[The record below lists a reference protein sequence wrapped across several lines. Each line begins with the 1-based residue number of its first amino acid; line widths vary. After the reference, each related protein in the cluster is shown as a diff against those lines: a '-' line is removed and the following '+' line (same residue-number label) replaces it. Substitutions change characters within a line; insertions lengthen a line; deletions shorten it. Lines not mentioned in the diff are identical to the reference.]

1 MRPSL
6 LRDVSGSAYLAL
18 LISIVIMGLTLT
30 LAAKQ
35 LSTVMTRAKE
45 ADLLARGLEIQ
56 NALEAYAVSVQKARV
71 TPNQTYPSTLEEL
84 TRLPKPFLRRVY
96 TDPMTNGEWDYLR
109 DERGHIRGVKSR
121 SGKAPFKQR
130 DFPAAVGHFQGLGH
144 YSDWVFPLRVCNP
157 ARDHVPCRGPL
168 PFRRAS
174 PALRDPAVLGSH
186 LPTLHQRQA
195 RASMLRRPLR
205 ADVRFR

>member
-144 YSDWVFPLRVCNP
+144 YSDWVFQYPSPSSLQSGQGPRAMQGAASIPPGQPGGMGPGGPRLAPPSSPSTPGTGLNAPPP
-157 ARDHVPCRGPL
+157 APR
-168 PFRRAS
+168 
-174 PALRDPAVLGSH
+174 
-186 LPTLHQRQA
+186 
-195 RASMLRRPLR
+195 
-205 ADVRFR
+205 